1 MDEPLF
7 DASNDP
13 NVRSRRETP
22 ADGSAPTRP
31 FLGIRFECCK
41 TYGRIYRNAQ
51 KTAYTGKCPSCFAKV
66 TVPIGNEGSSTRFFT
81 AR

>member
-13 NVRSRRETP
+13 DVRRRRETP
-22 ADGSAPTRP
+22 AAGSVTRRP

-41 TYGRIYRNAQ
+41 TYGRIYRNNQ
-51 KTAYTGKCPSCFAKV
+51 RNAYVGKCPRCFAKV